1 MQKDNLNL
9 HVFQTETDV
18 AQNLINDFFF
28 FFLLS
33 EIWGYSNNFSKKTA
47 AFYAEPNEREEAAT
61 SSYSA
66 TRDFLKY
73 IYSALVAKNRRRS
86 D

>member
-1 MQKDNLNL
+1 M
-9 HVFQTETDV
+9 
-18 AQNLINDFFF
+18 IFF
-28 FFLLS
+28 
-33 EIWGYSNNFSKKTA
+33 SNFDCQRYGGTRIISQKKTA

-86 D
+86 N